1 MLYSIIIIIL
11 AQVFTLASIF
21 NEIFRLFAIW
31 IMALILI
38 GLFFKEQILPGRA
51 LYVFKLDSVKY
62 RPFDIDED
70 LKGANIFHKFG
81 LFGIYGMLALN
92 IFLPNK
98 LLLVIL
104 YDIALLLIYAIP
116 FGRFVMQRREYSK
129 NLKAVCDK
137 KGYRLTTTHA
147 LFSPDG
153 ANPAFMVE
161 TDKEKYAIHTIGATR
176 QTDLIRILRKDEY
189 SSRRINS
196 LLAYYI
202 VDMERKLEDVSDP
215 PIVKLCIG
223 KNEIKKIKHTE
234 GYTTVLVFSKSVIWK
249 TVSENNHLCDG
260 QEIHG
265 NLAFNE
271 NAFLYFLQK

>member
-1 MLYSIIIIIL
+1 
-11 AQVFTLASIF
+11 
-21 NEIFRLFAIW
+21 
-31 IMALILI
+31 MALILI

-137 KGYRLTTTHA
+137 KGYRLTTTRA
-147 LFSPDG
+147 LFSPDS

-176 QTDLIRILRKDEY
+176 QTDLIRILGKDEY

-202 VDMERKLEDVSDP
+202 VDMERKLEDVSDS